1 LVLRRTGVVGHTWE
15 AMNHTVRRSLFLWL
29 PVLFWLAVIA
39 HFSGQPFSKQDLA
52 PVLQRYPRLVQAVTA
67 LPEVQFR
74 YAGSVLNNRRDPVRF
89 LQFILRKA
97 AHLFLYGMYG
107 LSLMRAL
114 AGSGLIGARGF
125 GLAAI
130 LVVLVAMLD
139 EHNQARIAGRSGRPE
154 DVALDFAG
162 FLLFCSVI
170 WGCALGRQCWRSAA
184 RRAPR
189 RSLGAAPY
197 TARARPPTD
206 VIPRAIA
213 SRSAAA
219 RVFICRAF
227 LLAIFHHAPF
237 LLGFQA
243 TSAPG
248 LRLYPEPFPAAA
260 SSPLVRRRAW
270 CAVWC
275 AFRCA

>member
-184 RRAPR
+184 RRAPPAVPR
-189 RSLGAAPY
+189 RGPVHRPGQAADRCDSPGHRVPERGGPGFHLPCLPFSHFSPRSFPSRLSGHL
-197 TARARPPTD
+197 RARP
-206 VIPRAIA
+206 
-213 SRSAAA
+213 SA
-219 RVFICRAF
+219 
-227 LLAIFHHAPF
+227 L
-237 LLGFQA
+237 
-243 TSAPG
+243 S
-248 LRLYPEPFPAAA
+248 
-260 SSPLVRRRAW
+260 
-270 CAVWC
+270 
-275 AFRCA
+275 